1 MINYVQR
8 RYIYN
13 EQLEMWN
20 FKQNQLQ
27 VNAVFFCEIVY
38 LDTIKNNRKSI
49 PEVLS
54 SFAISQSVH

>member
-1 MINYVQR
+1 MINYVQK

-27 VNAVFFCEIVY
+27 VNAVFFC
-38 LDTIKNNRKSI
+38 
-49 PEVLS
+49 
-54 SFAISQSVH
+54 